1 MAKKQSIKN
10 NDPSINFRLSN
21 KLKGIIENKAQEKN
35 ITTSAYVRDL
45 LERVH
50 NGDYCYKEHVKE
62 EINSFLFSKEFM
74 QLMIWICS
82 KKTNRDKT
90 ESAVDLNKYI
100 KTLKRIEGHMP
111 EELVKEFDKVLFEI
125 YRVRDERFITY
136 YSFHSSSVNGK
147 KTFNLRKVEQFL
159 LSDSNL
165 NMFVKM
171 KGIKDIEVP
180 NFKKVIE

>member
-50 NGDYCYKEHVKE
+50 NGDYCHSEQVKE
-62 EINSFLFSKEFM
+62 KINSFLFSKEFV
-74 QLMIWICS
+74 QLMIWIYS
-82 KKTNRDKT
+82 KKINSDKT
-90 ESAVDLNKYI
+90 ESDVDLNKYI

-111 EELVKEFDKVLFEI
+111 EGLVQEFDKVLFEI
-125 YRVRDERFITY
+125 YRVRDEKYVTY
-136 YSFHSSSVNGK
+136 YSFHSPSIDDK
-147 KTFNLRKVEQFL
+147 KTFNLRK
-159 LSDSNL
+159 
-165 NMFVKM
+165 
-171 KGIKDIEVP
+171 
-180 NFKKVIE
+180 

>member
-1 MAKKQSIKN
+1 MAKKQTIKN

-50 NGDYCYKEHVKE
+50 NGDYCHAEHVKE

-74 QLMIWICS
+74 QLMIWIYS
-82 KKTNRDKT
+82 KKINRDKT
-90 ESAVDLNKYI
+90 ESAVDLDKYI

-111 EELVKEFDKVLFEI
+111 KELVKEFDKVLFDI
-125 YRVRDERFITY
+125 YRVMDEEYFTY
-136 YSFHSSSVNGK
+136 YSFHSSSTEDK
-147 KTFNLRKVEQFL
+147 KTFNLIEVERFL
-159 LSDSNL
+159 LSDMNL
-165 NMFVKM
+165 NLFVNM
-171 KGIKDIEVP
+171 KGMKDFKFPVVSKIKE
-180 NFKKVIE
+180 